1 MVLMLFSDITKYY
14 MGIERKKLLKEFLKE
29 KTKTG
34 EFLVIK
40 FKQ

>member
-1 MVLMLFSDITKYY
+1 

-40 FKQ
+40 FKQWQNNGDSSIHYV

>member
-1 MVLMLFSDITKYY
+1 

-40 FKQ
+40 SKQW